1 MSTPRTAVDDA
12 DRLARVKA
20 AAPASPATCGLLD
33 RPGDHCENVG
43 PGTTPTQLSDRLS
56 P

>member
-1 MSTPRTAVDDA
+1 MSTPRTDVDDA

-33 RPGDHCENVG
+33 RPGGHCEISAPARRQN
-43 PGTTPTQLSDRLS
+43 SS
-56 P
+56 AIA